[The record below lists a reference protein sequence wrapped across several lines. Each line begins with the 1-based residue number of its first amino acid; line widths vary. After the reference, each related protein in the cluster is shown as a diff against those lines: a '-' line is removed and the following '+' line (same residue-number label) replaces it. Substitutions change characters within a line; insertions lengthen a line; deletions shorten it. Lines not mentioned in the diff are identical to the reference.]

1 MPYTS
6 NFLGTSPIYYP
17 GIVRR
22 WKDSARSE
30 SHDRYR
36 DAKESGNKDN
46 GIAATETQLGHDDP
60 DILKGAL
67 LFDNLHPH
75 PLMCDT
81 RL

>member
-6 NFLGTSPIYYP
+6 NCLGTSSIYYP

-46 GIAATETQLGHDDP
+46 GIAATET
-60 DILKGAL
+60 
-67 LFDNLHPH
+67 
-75 PLMCDT
+75 
-81 RL
+81 